1 MRNSYMK
8 EELQSLNIGCTLV
21 NAGIDKAI
29 DKLLETIDD
38 AVAKW
43 NLSVAMEEYLYYFY
57 KKNIYTRSLAKQN
70 CKQIIYKIYQPLEI
84 YNRVNTSERYYINK
98 LEMEIFYKH
107 RNILLMDNAGMGK
120 STLIKYMSLSI
131 LENGE
136 YVPYILELRNIEGE
150 EIIEYIKNEIR
161 MQEKNILTKDVEK
174 LLRQG
179 KFIIFFDGFDEVDD
193 RYKTSVSNKIKRFV
207 EKYSENYY
215 MLSSR
220 QIEGIG
226 TFESFMAF
234 SIRDLTFD
242 EACELIRKLDNDGEI
257 SNNLIHLLKSKGN
270 NYQNV
275 RDLLGNPLLVMILY
289 STFECGECFDIP
301 CKKSDFYEQI
311 FQALY
316 KRHDKMKD
324 GAYEHQKKSMLD
336 ISDFY
341 TLLRKVGFKCL
352 QKNCKV
358 IYSRLELELIVNN
371 ALNEMKWIKTKTADY
386 LDDVTY
392 AVPYFR
398 VMNNYY
404 VWFHKSFMEYFAAA
418 YICNDLR
425 ELKSSVFEQ
434 LAKKSGLYYNVLD
447 FCFEMDIRAFRIHII
462 YPL

>member
-1 MRNSYMK
+1 MK

-207 EKYSENYY
+207 EKYIYA
-215 MLSSR
+215 
-220 QIEGIG
+220 I
-226 TFESFMAF
+226 
-234 SIRDLTFD
+234 
-242 EACELIRKLDNDGEI
+242 I
-257 SNNLIHLLKSKGN
+257 S
-270 NYQNV
+270 
-275 RDLLGNPLLVMILY
+275 
-289 STFECGECFDIP
+289 
-301 CKKSDFYEQI
+301 
-311 FQALY
+311 
-316 KRHDKMKD
+316 
-324 GAYEHQKKSMLD
+324 
-336 ISDFY
+336 
-341 TLLRKVGFKCL
+341 
-352 QKNCKV
+352 
-358 IYSRLELELIVNN
+358 
-371 ALNEMKWIKTKTADY
+371 
-386 LDDVTY
+386 
-392 AVPYFR
+392 
-398 VMNNYY
+398 
-404 VWFHKSFMEYFAAA
+404 
-418 YICNDLR
+418 
-425 ELKSSVFEQ
+425 
-434 LAKKSGLYYNVLD
+434 
-447 FCFEMDIRAFRIHII
+447 
-462 YPL
+462 